1 MFGQAIPCL
10 VYGFNL
16 NTRDI
21 RFDDDWMNSNYPNIE
36 CYAIDIV
43 KNCLGEPVYGIEC
56 DIDIVTGNI
65 TGPSEEEI
73 ESLKE
78 LYNKYITYYK
88 NNYSENNAENIQLGY
103 HVAVLGWD
111 EENHDQIIPDINEEK
126 SINEEES

>member
-16 NTRDI
+16 NRRDV
-21 RFDDDWMNSNYPNIE
+21 RFDDDWMNSNYPNIV
-36 CYAIDIV
+36 CYGIDIV
-43 KNCLGEPVYGIEC
+43 RNYLGEPIYGIHC
-56 DIDIVTGNI
+56 DIDTNTGKVSS
-65 TGPSEEEI
+65 PSEEDI

-111 EENHDQIIPDINEEK
+111 EEDHEQIIPDIND
-126 SINEEES
+126 EES